1 MSEVLVIKKTV
12 PLDLEHEITSD
23 EVQEFVEY
31 KRKQKEFREKITQ
44 FEQAVVQHP
53 SKVEDVDE
61 VNPLRHSF
69 ADGQYIRQMSN
80 PAGVFIVTKIHNKN
94 HPFFLMKG
102 EMTIF
107 SENGLERISAPYQ
120 GITRPG
126 TKRAMYTHTECIF
139 ITVHAT
145 DKLNIDDVEDEV
157 IAKSFEDVNLLPPDV
172 EQVEK
177 LICQIK
183 EKQTWRLS

>member
-1 MSEVLVIKKTV
+1 MSELSVVKKTV
-12 PLDLEHEITSD
+12 PLDLEHEFTSS
-23 EVQEFVEY
+23 EVQAFVEH

-53 SKVEDVDE
+53 FKVEDVDE

-107 SENGLERISAPYQ
+107 SEDGLERISAPYQ
-120 GITRPG
+120 GITKAG
-126 TKRAMYTHTECIF
+126 TKRAMYAHTECIF

-157 IAKSFEDVNLLPPDV
+157 IAKSFEDVNLLPPDIK
-172 EQVEK
+172 QVEN
-177 LICQIK
+177 LIVQLQEK
-183 EKQTWRLS
+183 EL

>member
-1 MSEVLVIKKTV
+1 MSEVSVVKKTV
-12 PLDLEHEITSD
+12 PLDLEHEVTSV

-53 SKVEDVDE
+53 FKIENVDE
-61 VNPLRHSF
+61 VNPLKHSF

-107 SENGLERISAPYQ
+107 SENGLERIAAPYH
-120 GITRPG
+120 GITQAG
-126 TKRAMYTHTECIF
+126 
-139 ITVHAT
+139 
-145 DKLNIDDVEDEV
+145 
-157 IAKSFEDVNLLPPDV
+157 S
-172 EQVEK
+172 
-177 LICQIK
+177 
-183 EKQTWRLS
+183 

>member
-1 MSEVLVIKKTV
+1 MSELSVVKKTV
-12 PLDLEHEITSD
+12 PLDLEHEFTFS

-31 KRKQKEFREKITQ
+31 KRKQQEFREKITQ

-53 SKVEDVDE
+53 SKIEDVDE

-94 HPFFLMKG
+94 HPFFLMEG

-107 SENGLERISAPYQ
+107 SEDGLERIFAPYQ
-120 GITRPG
+120 GITKAG

-157 IAKSFEDVNLLPPDV
+157 IVKSFEDVNLLPPDIK
-172 EQVEK
+172 QVEN
-177 LICQIK
+177 LIVQLQEK
-183 EKQTWRLS
+183 EL